1 MRTFLSTTGSGIC
14 RATCGSDG
22 RWTVEQALAGQVV
35 TCLAADPLR
44 HGEVYAGTH
53 TSGVLRSVDGGQ
65 SWTPSG
71 LAGQVVKS
79 IAVSPLVPGMLF
91 AGTKPAC
98 LFRTL
103 DYGLHWEELLSFRKI
118 FSRRFWFSPAEAPFT
133 AYIQGIA
140 LSPVDQDVIVI
151 GVEFGA
157 VVRSVDGGKTWQ
169 DHRKGALRDCH
180 SITFHSSQGN
190 WVYEAGGTGA
200 GTAISRDGG
209 NTWVQNRAGLDRHYG
224 WACAADPFHPEV
236 SYLSISSSPS
246 KAHSENDAQA
256 FIFRSNADGKWEKL
270 EGGLP
275 RPLQH
280 MPYALLTDPSE
291 PGHVYAGLSNGD
303 VWCSKNLGEAWERL
317 PFNLNSIHRSM
328 VMLP

>member
-118 FSRRFWFSPAEAPFT
+118 FSPLVS
-133 AYIQGIA
+133 
-140 LSPVDQDVIVI
+140 
-151 GVEFGA
+151 
-157 VVRSVDGGKTWQ
+157 GK
-169 DHRKGALRDCH
+169 
-180 SITFHSSQGN
+180 S
-190 WVYEAGGTGA
+190 
-200 GTAISRDGG
+200 
-209 NTWVQNRAGLDRHYG
+209 
-224 WACAADPFHPEV
+224 
-236 SYLSISSSPS
+236 
-246 KAHSENDAQA
+246 
-256 FIFRSNADGKWEKL
+256 
-270 EGGLP
+270 
-275 RPLQH
+275 
-280 MPYALLTDPSE
+280 
-291 PGHVYAGLSNGD
+291 
-303 VWCSKNLGEAWERL
+303 
-317 PFNLNSIHRSM
+317 
-328 VMLP
+328 